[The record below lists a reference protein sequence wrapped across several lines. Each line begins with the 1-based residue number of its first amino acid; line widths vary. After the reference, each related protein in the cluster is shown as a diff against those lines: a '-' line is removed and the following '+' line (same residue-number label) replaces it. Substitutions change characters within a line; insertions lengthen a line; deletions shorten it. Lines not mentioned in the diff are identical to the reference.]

1 MLTKTYVYITENYG
15 ENARVMDEETNSF
28 IFTINGLLLVMM
40 TSFSL
45 KLRRQKTKKT
55 SSKPQLL

>member
-1 MLTKTYVYITENYG
+1 MSTKACVYITENYG

-45 KLRRQKTKKT
+45 KLRR
-55 SSKPQLL
+55 

>member
-15 ENARVMDEETNSF
+15 ENARVMDEETNSL

-45 KLRRQKTKKT
+45 ELRRQKTKKT
-55 SSKPQLL
+55 LSKPQLL